1 AEALSHLKADA
12 YGASGGAHSIASGR
26 ISYLLGLHGPNFALD
41 TACSSSMVAIHCGV
55 RALREGDADLVL
67 AGGVTM
73 TLSASGSIVTSRAR
87 MMSFDGRCK
96 TFDAAADGYVRGEG
110 CAMLAMKR
118 LSDAERDGDRI
129 VAVIRGTAINQDGRS
144 TGMTAP
150 NGRAQ
155 TAVLRA
161 ALDDAGL
168 KPRDVNYIEAHG
180 TGTSLGDPIELNA
193 LGEAYGDRPAD
204 EPLHVASVK
213 TNIGHTEGA
222 AGIAGVIKTAMAMR
236 AREIAPHLNL
246 ETPNPLIPWDSLPVE
261 VPLALTPWQA
271 PAEGRLRAGVS
282 SFGFSG
288 TNAHLVMEEAPE
300 PPVEADAADRP
311 GREHT
316 LLALSGRAREAV
328 DAMAGRLAAHMEAHP
343 EIGVGAVAAE
353 LGLGRSHLNQR
364 LALPVNGRADAL
376 AKLQAAARGETPEGA
391 ARDNVRGGEAPATVF
406 LFTGQGSQY
415 AGMARELYDGEPVF
429 RAALDRC
436 AAALE
441 GKLPR
446 PLLPVVFGETSEDA
460 ALLDDTTYT
469 QPALFAVEWSLAE
482 LWKSWGVVP
491 AAAMGHSVGE
501 YVAACVAGVF
511 SLEDG
516 LALIAERARLMGSL
530 PRDGAMAA
538 VLAPEPV
545 VRAALVGRE
554 ADCAVAAV
562 NGPENTVIAGRTE
575 TVEAILEALAA
586 ERIAAQRLTVSH
598 AFHSPLMDPILAEF
612 EAAAAGIAFSAPEIT
627 LISNVT
633 GGLAGDEILTP
644 GYWRRHLRDA
654 VRFSDSVGTLLAEGY
669 ESFLEIGPAPVLSGM
684 ARHCPGAEKA
694 RWQGSLRKGR
704 GERATMLAAAA
715 ALYAHGAEFDWA
727 ALQGG
732 GRQPR
737 NRCRLPTYA
746 FQRERYWP
754 DFDTRPSSVAA
765 SRSGHPY
772 LSGAASGPVRVF
784 RATLDLSQ
792 TPWLGDHRI
801 YGFAPFPAAG
811 FVDLA
816 LTAAGEAR
824 GGAVELRDVEL
835 RDSLM
840 LPDEG
845 AVEMQVIVGPA
856 ERGVE
861 RVRIYSQEPL
871 PEGRAD
877 GGESPEPQWRL
888 HVVASVGARRSAP
901 AKANGQ
907 AERWTATPA
916 APADATGLD
925 VRAYYDWLSDVGV
938 DYGPAFQAIETIE
951 HSGSEVWGDVRL
963 PEHLSPQGF
972 AVHPVIVDACS
983 QIIGGHQLDPD
994 DPDLSAG
1001 ASMPVAIGAIRVLAP
1016 VPRQARCH
1024 VIDRETGDEDLTR
1037 CDFALFDTEG
1047 ALVLEVEGLEYR
1059 RVSRDALNRIANVR
1073 AQGEWHFELDW
1084 EAQTIATAARSEA
1097 PGRWLLLADES
1108 GVADRLAAKLI
1119 AQGATVAFARRGE
1132 GFSRSEA
1139 GWVLDGRDPGALH
1152 RLVAEAEQDGPLAG
1166 IVDLW
1171 PLDLAGATALE
1182 GPDALEATHAGL
1194 LAPALGLVQAAAGKG
1209 TRIWFVTRG
1218 AQSVQGEGPDLA
1230 QAPLLAFAGV
1240 VATEQPDTP
1249 TVRIDLDP
1257 RPGPAEDALLF
1268 DAIWTPDD
1276 EDQTAFRG
1284 ETRLAARLAVG
1295 TRHAAPESEPVF
1307 LHITERG
1314 VLENLTLAPL
1324 PRSAPGPNEVE
1335 LRVVATGV
1343 NFRDVLNTLGM
1354 YPGDPGP
1361 LGSECAGV
1369 VSAVGAAVEGFA
1381 VGDEVVAM
1389 IDRSFATFAKADASL
1404 VVKKPATLSMAEA
1417 AGTPVA
1423 FLTADYALR
1432 ELGKVQPG
1440 ERVLIHAITG
1450 GVGMAAAQ
1458 IARSMGAEVYG
1469 TAGTP
1474 AKRAMALAQ

>member
-1 AEALSHLKADA
+1 MNDRPSTDQRALLQRALLTIDRLEAKLAEERAARREPIAIVGMGCRFPGGADTPEAFWELVREGRDAVTEVPKERWDVDAIFDPDPDAIGKTYTRWGAFIDDFNWFDPTFFGITRREARSIDPQQRLLLETTWEALEYGGIAPSSLAGSRGGVFVGVTGHDFSLIGAEALSHLKADA

-168 KPRDVNYIEAHG
+168 TPRDVNYIEAHG

-300 PPVEADAADRP
+300 PAVEADEADRP

-530 PRDGAMAA
+530 PRDG
-538 VLAPEPV
+538 
-545 VRAALVGRE
+545 
-554 ADCAVAAV
+554 
-562 NGPENTVIAGRTE
+562 
-575 TVEAILEALAA
+575 
-586 ERIAAQRLTVSH
+586 
-598 AFHSPLMDPILAEF
+598 
-612 EAAAAGIAFSAPEIT
+612 
-627 LISNVT
+627 
-633 GGLAGDEILTP
+633 
-644 GYWRRHLRDA
+644 
-654 VRFSDSVGTLLAEGY
+654 
-669 ESFLEIGPAPVLSGM
+669 
-684 ARHCPGAEKA
+684 
-694 RWQGSLRKGR
+694 
-704 GERATMLAAAA
+704 
-715 ALYAHGAEFDWA
+715 
-727 ALQGG
+727 
-732 GRQPR
+732 
-737 NRCRLPTYA
+737 
-746 FQRERYWP
+746 
-754 DFDTRPSSVAA
+754 
-765 SRSGHPY
+765 
-772 LSGAASGPVRVF
+772 
-784 RATLDLSQ
+784 
-792 TPWLGDHRI
+792 
-801 YGFAPFPAAG
+801 
-811 FVDLA
+811 
-816 LTAAGEAR
+816 
-824 GGAVELRDVEL
+824 
-835 RDSLM
+835 
-840 LPDEG
+840 
-845 AVEMQVIVGPA
+845 
-856 ERGVE
+856 
-861 RVRIYSQEPL
+861 
-871 PEGRAD
+871 
-877 GGESPEPQWRL
+877 
-888 HVVASVGARRSAP
+888 
-901 AKANGQ
+901 
-907 AERWTATPA
+907 
-916 APADATGLD
+916 
-925 VRAYYDWLSDVGV
+925 
-938 DYGPAFQAIETIE
+938 
-951 HSGSEVWGDVRL
+951 
-963 PEHLSPQGF
+963 
-972 AVHPVIVDACS
+972 
-983 QIIGGHQLDPD
+983 
-994 DPDLSAG
+994 
-1001 ASMPVAIGAIRVLAP
+1001 
-1016 VPRQARCH
+1016 
-1024 VIDRETGDEDLTR
+1024 
-1037 CDFALFDTEG
+1037 
-1047 ALVLEVEGLEYR
+1047 
-1059 RVSRDALNRIANVR
+1059 
-1073 AQGEWHFELDW
+1073 
-1084 EAQTIATAARSEA
+1084 
-1097 PGRWLLLADES
+1097 
-1108 GVADRLAAKLI
+1108 
-1119 AQGATVAFARRGE
+1119 
-1132 GFSRSEA
+1132 
-1139 GWVLDGRDPGALH
+1139 
-1152 RLVAEAEQDGPLAG
+1152 
-1166 IVDLW
+1166 
-1171 PLDLAGATALE
+1171 
-1182 GPDALEATHAGL
+1182 
-1194 LAPALGLVQAAAGKG
+1194 
-1209 TRIWFVTRG
+1209 
-1218 AQSVQGEGPDLA
+1218 
-1230 QAPLLAFAGV
+1230 
-1240 VATEQPDTP
+1240 
-1249 TVRIDLDP
+1249 
-1257 RPGPAEDALLF
+1257 
-1268 DAIWTPDD
+1268 
-1276 EDQTAFRG
+1276 
-1284 ETRLAARLAVG
+1284 
-1295 TRHAAPESEPVF
+1295 
-1307 LHITERG
+1307 
-1314 VLENLTLAPL
+1314 
-1324 PRSAPGPNEVE
+1324 
-1335 LRVVATGV
+1335 
-1343 NFRDVLNTLGM
+1343 
-1354 YPGDPGP
+1354 
-1361 LGSECAGV
+1361 
-1369 VSAVGAAVEGFA
+1369 
-1381 VGDEVVAM
+1381 
-1389 IDRSFATFAKADASL
+1389 
-1404 VVKKPATLSMAEA
+1404 
-1417 AGTPVA
+1417 
-1423 FLTADYALR
+1423 
-1432 ELGKVQPG
+1432 
-1440 ERVLIHAITG
+1440 
-1450 GVGMAAAQ
+1450 
-1458 IARSMGAEVYG
+1458 
-1469 TAGTP
+1469 
-1474 AKRAMALAQ
+1474 